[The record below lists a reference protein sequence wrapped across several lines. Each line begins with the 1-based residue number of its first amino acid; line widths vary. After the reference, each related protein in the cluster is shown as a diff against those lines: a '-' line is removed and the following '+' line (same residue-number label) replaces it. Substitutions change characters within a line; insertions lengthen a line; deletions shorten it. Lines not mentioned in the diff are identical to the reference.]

1 MQVLI
6 IQKSSKAFKKRF
18 QVWTYEN
25 DMMQDITKKV
35 CNELSLKW
43 DHVSGL
49 GIGNNSGYS
58 LKEQLRQAD
67 TLKNAQIQHTIV

>member
-18 QVWTYEN
+18 QVWTI
-25 DMMQDITKKV
+25 DSGMMQDITKKV
-35 CNELSLKW
+35 CDELGLKW
-43 DHVSGL
+43 NQKTGL